1 MICVDTSVVVA
12 AFSPW
17 HDAHGAAISVMQ
29 GLPYTVS
36 HCMLE
41 VYSVL
46 TRMPAP
52 FRAPGDVA
60 ASYVQRQF
68 GDRVLHPRL
77 DTIEVLPAR
86 LAALGIVGGAAYDA
100 LIAETAR
107 VEAAQLVSLDRRAV
121 RTYHRVGADYRLL
134 ATERT

>member
-17 HDAHGAAISVMQ
+17 HDAHAVGIAVMQ
-29 GLPYTVS
+29 GLPHTVS
-36 HCMLE
+36 HCLLE

-52 FRAPGDVA
+52 FRVPADVA

-68 GDRVLHPRL
+68 EDRVLHPGL
-77 DTIEVLPAR
+77 ETLEVLPTKMAT
-86 LAALGIVGGAAYDA
+86 LGISGGAVYDA

-107 VEAAQLVSLDRRAV
+107 VRAATLVSLDQRAV
-121 RTYHRVGADYRLL
+121 RTYHLVGADYRLL
-134 ATERT
+134 PK

>member
-17 HDAHGAAISVMQ
+17 HDAHDAAIEAMH
-29 GLPYTVS
+29 GLPHTVS
-36 HCMLE
+36 HCLLE

-52 FRAPGDVA
+52 FRAPAGLA
-60 ASYVQRQF
+60 AFYVQRQF
-68 GDRVLHPRL
+68 EGRVVHPGL
-77 DTIEVLPAR
+77 ETLEALPAR
-86 LAALGIVGGAAYDA
+86 LATLGVSGGAVYDA

-107 VEAAQLVSLDRRAV
+107 VRGATLVSLDTRAV
-121 RTYHRVGADYRLL
+121 RTYHLVGADYRLL
-134 ATERT
+134 PA

>member
-17 HDAHGAAISVMQ
+17 HDAHATAITVMQ
-29 GLPYTVS
+29 GLPHTVS
-36 HCMLE
+36 HCLLE

-52 FRAPGDVA
+52 FRASADVA

-68 GDRVLHPRL
+68 GDRVLHPGRETL
-77 DTIEVLPAR
+77 EALPAR
-86 LAALGIVGGAAYDA
+86 MATLGVNGGAVYDA

-107 VEAAQLVSLDRRAV
+107 VRAATLLSLDQRAV
-121 RTYHRVGADYRLL
+121 RTYHLVGADYRLL
-134 ATERT
+134 PA